1 MLPWLE
7 APLPRHGKA
16 WWNYHSTALGFASYP
31 KVSHALR
38 CAQNINFLKVS
49 LRFLAEVN
57 FPRAKAD
64 FCGTANVLGCTNW
77 GSGQQFPSLRLK
89 VAQGQY
95 QPVSCYVGSRGKGN
109 QSTSSIT
116 SSWQITF
123 ANIWRQVPHLDWRRQ
138 HGLLPQEVRESL
150 GGDRQVRAWEHATVH
165 THMEAVRNA
174 FSVALSLC
182 WGDKQHMFCKETYHH
197 SWRIFGARNGGLYRY
212 LKSTG
217 PWWRKPT
224 GGSTFR
230 CPNRSINASAG
241 WAYRTKC
248 LKSKQETTAAFGVD
262 GNEDVHFK
270 KDLTAVAAFSSFFI
284 SKRIPGT
291 ADALSCFG
299 CIATTTTP
307 TINPHNISQPSWH
320 QGLVFQH
327 NKLQILCPL
336 DKGIPHALR
345 FFVAFL
351 MLAVPMLNTFQLKLL
366 AMPLCKKV
374 LRWMHMK
381 LI

>member
-1 MLPWLE
+1 M
-7 APLPRHGKA
+7 PRHGKA

-31 KVSHALR
+31 KVSHAVR

-49 LRFLAEVN
+49 LRFW
-57 FPRAKAD
+57 PRWKLKISTSKSW
-64 FCGTANVLGCTNW
+64 FWLWNRKCFGVYQLGQW
-77 GSGQQFPSLRLK
+77 QQFPSLRLK
-89 VAQGQY
+89 VAQAQY
-95 QPVSCYVGSRGKGN
+95 HQPLSCYVGSRGKGT

-123 ANIWRQVPHLDWRRQ
+123 ANIWRQVPHLHWRRQ

-150 GGDRQVRAWEHATVH
+150 GGDRQVRAWEHPTVH
-165 THMEAVRNA
+165 THMEAVKNA

-224 GGSTFR
+224 WGSTFR

-248 LKSKQETTAAFGVD
+248 LKSKQETTAAFGLD
-262 GNEDVHFK
+262 GNEHVHFK
-270 KDLTAVAAFSSFFI
+270 KTRQLLLLHLSF
-284 SKRIPGT
+284 
-291 ADALSCFG
+291 
-299 CIATTTTP
+299 
-307 TINPHNISQPSWH
+307 Q
-320 QGLVFQH
+320 
-327 NKLQILCPL
+327 
-336 DKGIPHALR
+336 
-345 FFVAFL
+345 
-351 MLAVPMLNTFQLKLL
+351 
-366 AMPLCKKV
+366 
-374 LRWMHMK
+374 
-381 LI
+381 